1 MDSEKIKEE
10 VAEYY
15 TQKVQEWGPTPQGV
29 DWNSRESHEIRIE
42 QLLKVCDRSG
52 FFSLND
58 LGCGYGALYG
68 YMAERGYDFEY
79 HGYDLS
85 QSMIEKAQS
94 LYGEKGNCRFSQ
106 SDVLEK
112 ADYTTAC
119 GIFNVKMDVDSSEW
133 QRYVLEVLEKID
145 RASGKGFAFN
155 ILTRYSD
162 PEYMKDNL
170 YYADPG
176 FYFDF
181 CKNNFSRHVAL
192 LHDYPLYEFSILVRK
207 DT

>member
-1 MDSEKIKEE
+1 MDSEKIKEK

-15 TQKVQEWGPTPQGV
+15 SQKVQEWGPTPQGV

-42 QLLKVCDRSG
+42 QLLKVCDRPR

-68 YMAERGYDFEY
+68 YMTERDYDFEY
-79 HGYDLS
+79 YGYDLS
-85 QSMIEKAQS
+85 ESMIEKAQA
-94 LYGEKGNCRFSQ
+94 LYKDAGNCRFTH
-106 SDVLEK
+106 SDILEE

-119 GIFNVKMDVDSSEW
+119 GLFNVKMDVDSRDWE
-133 QRYVLEVLEKID
+133 RYVLEVLDKINQ
-145 RASGKGFAFN
+145 ASRKGFAFN
-155 ILTRYSD
+155 ILTQYSD
-162 PEYMKDNL
+162 PEYMKDHL
-170 YYADPG
+170 YYPDPC
-176 FYFDF
+176 FYLDH
-181 CKNNFSRHVAL
+181 CKRKFSSQVAL